1 MTSLTLLYLI
11 PLMLLA
17 TLVLI
22 LLLLGAR
29 AAFTLP
35 PLAPTHHGGKWREHF
50 DYQQYD
56 SFAEYLADEQAF
68 IDQVYHALQSVVAPE
83 EKYGVNS
90 ANSPYLENY
99 NWNASFEIM
108 PEGRPLRGG
117 VLLVHGL
124 TDSPYHLRAVGQIF
138 AAQGYYV
145 ICLRLPGHGT
155 APGALVAVR
164 HADWSRAVAFAAEM
178 VLQKL
183 RENGG
188 GRFAVGGF
196 STGGALTLQYTL
208 QAIRDNRTVPDQLFL
223 FSPAIAVTPVAF
235 LANWHKLVAWLPF
248 YEKFRW
254 TDITREDDPF
264 KYKSFPKNAADQIHL
279 LTKANRSLA
288 QEVSADPALRI
299 KMPPMLA
306 FQSPVDATVRA
317 SALVDLFNQLGN
329 AHSELVW
336 FDINYAYAGR
346 VTEKKISTLT
356 PDSLNHAYA
365 IYRLIFASNRNQT
378 EQPGAPVK
386 CYASERQPQNPE
398 LNLREMPDLQPLS
411 WPARAFALSHVCIP
425 ISPNDPVYGEYASLG
440 EIPLNGLSG
449 EKGVLDDLDDDA
461 AEFQRIRYNPFF
473 AWIKQRIEYA
483 VNH

>member
-1 MTSLTLLYLI
+1 MVTSLTLIYLI
-11 PLMLLA
+11 PLALLA
-17 TLVLI
+17 ALVLI

-35 PLAPTHHGGKWREHF
+35 PLTPTHHGGKWREHF
-50 DYQQYD
+50 DYQQYG
-56 SFAEYLADEQAF
+56 SFAEYLADERAF
-68 IDQVYHALQSVVAPE
+68 IDQIYHALQSVAAPE

-108 PEGRPLRGG
+108 PERRPLRGG

-124 TDSPYHLRAVGQIF
+124 TDSPYHLRTIAQIF
-138 AAQGYYV
+138 AEQGYYV

-155 APGALVAVR
+155 APGALVTVR
-164 HADWSRAVAFAAEM
+164 HADWSRAVAFAGGM

-208 QAIRDNRTVPDQLFL
+208 QAIRENRAVPDQLFL

-254 TDITREDDPF
+254 TDISREDDPF
-264 KYKSFPKNAADQIHL
+264 KYRSFPKNAADQIHL
-279 LTKANRSLA
+279 LTKRNRTLA
-288 QEVSADPALRI
+288 QEVASDPALRG

-336 FDINYAYAGR
+336 FDINHAYAGR
-346 VTEKKISTLT
+346 VNDKKIDTLT

-365 IYRLIFASNRNQT
+365 IYRLIFASNRNQPDT
-378 EQPGAPVK
+378 AVK
-386 CYASERQPQNPE
+386 CYASERAPGIPE
-398 LNLREMPDLQPLS
+398 LNLRVMPKMPPLS

-425 ISPNDPVYGEYASLG
+425 ISPDDPVYGEYSQLG
-440 EIPLNGLSG
+440 EIPVGSYAG
-449 EKGVLDDLDDDA
+449 EKGVLNDLADTA
-461 AEFQRIRYNPFF
+461 PAFQRIRYNPFF